1 MMGVE
6 LEKLVEVCTQNGIKK
21 FSNGPNGIEI
31 EFFAAAAPKDVIST
45 KVIDYPT
52 TPNAVNLTTELIP
65 KDNPFR

>member
-1 MMGVE
+1 
-6 LEKLVEVCTQNGIKK
+6 L
-21 FSNGPNGIEI
+21 SNGPNGIEI
-31 EFFAAAAPKDVIST
+31 EFFAAAALKDVIST